1 MAIRTAITTTL
12 LAVILAGCS
21 VNLRERVET
30 LTTRDVRTAE
40 PHRLEPAPHPAPMV
54 HRTSAR
60 RETAVSY
67 EEEPYVLDSGDRLRV
82 GVFGQENLSR
92 DYAVDGGGYI
102 SMPLIGAVQARGIT
116 TFDLE
121 RRIAAKLK
129 AKYVKDPKV
138 TVEVQTY
145 RPFFVLGEVRR
156 PGQFPYVNG
165 MTVQTAIAIAGGYT
179 DRARKRSVQ
188 MTRRIHGTAV
198 ERSVPPTYPVRPGD
212 TINVRERFF

>member
-1 MAIRTAITTTL
+1 MLMRIALIATALSMAL
-12 LAVILAGCS
+12 MGCS
-21 VNLRERVET
+21 VNLKET
-30 LTTRDVRTAE
+30 VQSLTTREVRTAT
-40 PHRLEPAPHPAPMV
+40 PQRLDPPPPMV
-54 HRTSAR
+54 HRASAR
-60 RETAVSY
+60 RKQPIAY
-67 EEEPYVLDSGDRLRV
+67 DEEPYELNSGDRLRI

-92 DYAVDGGGYI
+92 DYAVDGGGFI
-102 SMPLIGAVQARGIT
+102 SMPLIGAVEARGLT

-121 RRIAAKLK
+121 NRIAGKLK

-179 DRARKRSVQ
+179 ERAKKRSVQ
-188 MTRRIHGTAV
+188 MTRRVRGTAV
-198 ERSVPPTYPVRPGD
+198 ERTVPPTYPVRPGD